1 MSFLLFRRP
10 TPCKSDRFLALI
22 QRYFVALTNLTT
34 ADTELGQF
42 RHYLEHTNWMA
53 AAAIAVALAGGASRG
68 LALYY
73 NYGAP
78 INTWMHVR
86 EEDTV

>member
-1 MSFLLFRRP
+1 MTR
-10 TPCKSDRFLALI
+10 
-22 QRYFVALTNLTT
+22 
-34 ADTELGQF
+34 QF

-53 AAAIAVALAGGASRG
+53 AAAIVVALAGGASRG

-86 EEDTV
+86 EDTIH

>member
-1 MSFLLFRRP
+1 MMFNSMSTDIHQDVQFRRLLV
-10 TPCKSDRFLALI
+10 TR
-22 QRYFVALTNLTT
+22 
-34 ADTELGQF
+34 QF

-53 AAAIAVALAGGASRG
+53 AAAIAVALAGGAFRG

-86 EEDTV
+86 EDMAQQKDVWI